1 MSEFIIAPEVVSAA
15 MAKMDITDM
24 NEASIRQIGGAV
36 KEMEDSSGKEFV
48 RFHMGVP
55 GLRPCSIGIQAEKE
69 ALDKGVASIYPEMGG
84 IPELKYE
91 ASRFLKAFVDTDIS
105 PRGCVPTVGSMQGA
119 YAAFMICSNL
129 HAEKDTVLFIDP
141 GFSVQKTQAQV
152 IGIKSVAFDIFN
164 YRDEKLGPKLESYLK
179 EGNIAA
185 IIYSNPNNPTWM
197 CLCESELEIIGKL
210 ATKYDAIVIEDLA
223 YMGMD
228 FRKDLGHP
236 FQAPYQP
243 SVTKFT
249 DNWMIMM
256 SASKI
261 FSYAGQRIAIL
272 AVSDAIHDKHYPQ
285 LEKRYGLGRLGMA
298 LEQRILYC
306 LSSGTSHTPQY
317 AMAAMMK
324 AASDGE
330 YNFVEEVKEYGIR
343 AKRLKD
349 IFEKNGFNVIYDRDL
364 DEPLG
369 DGFFFTVGYKG
380 MEGGELLHKLFHYG
394 ISAIVLSTTGSK
406 QQGLRVCSSTV
417 KPHHYDMLDERLAA
431 FKSANS

>member
-1 MSEFIIAPEVVSAA
+1 MAEYIIDPAVVSAA
-15 MAKMDITDM
+15 MDKLDITDM

-36 KEMEDSSGKEFV
+36 RMMEQESGTEFI

-55 GLRPCSIGIQAEKE
+55 GLPPSRIGIEAEKM
-69 ALDKGVASIYPEMGG
+69 ALDSGVASIYPEIGG

-91 ASRFLKAFVDTDIS
+91 ASRFLKAFTDTTVS
-105 PRGCVPTVGSMQGA
+105 PSGCVPTVGSMQGA

-129 HAEKDTVLFIDP
+129 HPEKDTVLFIDP
-141 GFSVQKTQAQV
+141 GFSVQKTQTQML
-152 IGIKSVAFDIFN
+152 GIKSVAFDIYD
-164 YRDEKLGPKLESYLK
+164 YRAEKFGPKLESYLEK
-179 EGNIAA
+179 GNIAA

-197 CLCESELEIIGKL
+197 CLCDSELEQIGKL

-223 YMGMD
+223 YMAMD
-228 FRKDLGHP
+228 FRKDLGRP
-236 FQAPYQP
+236 FEAPYQ
-243 SVTKFT
+243 STVTKYT
-249 DNWMIMM
+249 DNWFILM

-272 AVSDAIHDKHYPQ
+272 AISDTLFGKHYDG
-285 LEKRYGLGRLGMA
+285 LEKRFGLGKIGAA
-298 LEQRILYC
+298 LEQRVLYC

-317 AMAAMMK
+317 AMAAMLK
-324 AASDGE
+324 AANDGE
-330 YNFVEEVKEYGIR
+330 YNFVEEIREYGIR

-349 IFEKNGFNVIYDRDL
+349 IFEKNGFHIIYDRDL
-364 DEPLG
+364 SEPLG

-394 ISAIVLSTTGSK
+394 ISAIVLSTTGSD

-417 KPHHYDMLDERLAA
+417 KSHHYDILDQRLAA
-431 FKSANS
+431 FDKANK